1 MTDKLL
7 PCPFCGCDC
16 IDEYE
21 GDFGNGVYCMQ
32 CGVMMGEPI
41 HLDFRS
47 PRVSFEQ
54 AMTAWNTRAE
64 RTCRMT
70 PDASGDRITTING
83 DEIFLFRFTCSECG
97 GKTNQPFASYC
108 PNCGA
113 KVVG

>member
-1 MTDKLL
+1 MSELL

-54 AMTAWNTRAE
+54 AMTAWNTRTE
-64 RTCRMT
+64 REEIVHCRDCCCMHRVDGRCVCTRWQFATT
-70 PDASGDRITTING
+70 PDGFCAWGERRS
-83 DEIFLFRFTCSECG
+83 
-97 GKTNQPFASYC
+97 A
-108 PNCGA
+108 
-113 KVVG
+113 